1 MTKQELRKLYLQK
14 RIALTPTHLED
25 LNQKLLENFFSSVDL
40 SEIRVL
46 HTFLPIEKKNEPNT
60 WLIIDRIKKD
70 FPKIRI
76 SIPRVNNQTGLLE
89 SFYFENKE
97 QLNKNIWGIL
107 EPKQGM
113 PTEPS
118 DIDTILIPLLAFDL
132 DGHRAGYGKGFYDKF
147 LKTCSSSSKRIGISL
162 FPPVD
167 KIDNVNDFDE
177 KLNFVITPEEV
188 FKF

>member
-14 RIALTPTHLED
+14 RTALTSAQLED
-25 LNQKLLENFFSSVDL
+25 LNKKLLINFFSSVDL
-40 SEIRVL
+40 SGIKVL

-70 FPKIRI
+70 FPEIRI

-89 SFYFENKE
+89 NFYFENKE
-97 QLNKNIWGIL
+97 QLSKNIWGIV
-107 EPKQGM
+107 EPKQGI

-118 DIDTILIPLLAFDL
+118 DIDIVLIPLLAFDIH
-132 DGHRAGYGKGFYDKF
+132 GHRVGYGKGFYDKF
-147 LKTCSSSSKRIGISL
+147 LKTCSSHSKRIGISL
-162 FPPVD
+162 FAPVD

-177 KLNFVITPEEV
+177 KLDLVIAPEEI
-188 FKF
+188 FQF